1 MKDYQRVIAV
11 SKYARWLED
20 QNRRETWEETVN
32 RYCDNVL
39 KNPVIKKEVKEEIRQ
54 AIFSLSVMPSMRA
67 MMTAGPALD
76 RCNVAGYNCS
86 YLPIDSLRSFDEMFY
101 VTLCGTGVGFSVERK
116 NIDRLPQV
124 SEHFEKTNTKIVVG
138 DSKAGW
144 ARALKE
150 LLALLWSGQIPDIDY
165 SNVRPAGAPLKTFG
179 GRASGPE
186 PLKET
191 FDYVTKIVTSA
202 AGRKL
207 RAIECHDI
215 VCKIADCVVV
225 GGVRRAALISLSD
238 LSDKEMALAKSG
250 NWWQTH
256 PHRSLANNSAV
267 YEEKPSLS
275 QFMDEWKAIYDSKS
289 GERGI
294 INRAALKLQAAK
306 TGRRKVDGVSW
317 GVNPCAEIILR
328 PYQFCNLSEVVVRE
342 NDTLEILKKKV
353 ELATIIGTVQSTFTN
368 FKYLRKIWK
377 DNCEEE
383 RLLGVSLTG
392 VFDEIKVFDMMAEL
406 KQHAIEVNEK
416 WAKKLGINQSVSI
429 TTQKPSGTVS
439 ELVDAAPGVHTRF
452 YKHYIRTI
460 RSNNVEAFT
469 QFLKDQGVPWE
480 ADVMKPND
488 RVVFSFPQKAPNNA
502 ITSRDI
508 TAIQHLEYWM
518 RSHKEWCEHNPSVTV
533 KVGEDEWLE
542 VASYVY
548 THFDD
553 VAGISFLP
561 KDDSVYQQAPY
572 QEITEEQYNT
582 WVENFPKINW
592 DDLPKYER
600 GDQTK
605 SAAEFACVSG
615 DCTVTEI

>member
-1 MKDYQRVIAV
+1 MRDYQRVIAV
-11 SKYARWLED
+11 SKYARWLEKE
-20 QNRRETWEETVN
+20 NRRETWEETVS

-39 KNPVIKKEVKEEIRQ
+39 ADKRLNSVREEIKK
-54 AIFSLSVMPSMRA
+54 AIIDLGVMPSMRA

-116 NIDRLPQV
+116 NVDKLPTI
-124 SEHFEKTNTKIVVG
+124 SEHFEKTETKIVVG

-150 LLALLWSGQIPDIDY
+150 LLALLWSGQIPVIDY
-165 SNVRPAGAPLKTFG
+165 SLVRPAGAPLKTFG

-191 FDYVTKIVTSA
+191 FEYIIKMVTHA

-207 RAIECHDI
+207 RPIECHDI

-275 QFMDEWKAIYDSKS
+275 QFIDEWKAIYDSKS

-294 INRAALKLQAAK
+294 INRAALRKQAER
-306 TGRRKVDGVSW
+306 TGRRIVDGISW

-328 PYQFCNLSEVVVRE
+328 PYQFCNLSEVVVRPD
-342 NDTLEILKKKV
+342 DTLETLKKKV
-353 ELATIIGTVQSTFTN
+353 ELATIIGTAQSTLTN

-392 VFDEIKVFDMMAEL
+392 VFDNIESFDWMVEL
-406 KQHAIEVNEK
+406 KQVAIDTNEK

-429 TTQKPSGTVS
+429 TCQKPSGTVS
-439 ELVDAAPGVHTRF
+439 ELVDSAPGCHTRF
-452 YKHYIRTI
+452 YRHYIRTL
-460 RSNNVEAFT
+460 RSNNVESFT
-469 QFLKDQGVPWE
+469 RFLIDQGVPYE
-480 ADVMKPND
+480 PDVMKPND
-488 RVVFSFPQKAPNNA
+488 RVVFSFPQKAPEKA
-502 ITSRDI
+502 LVSSDI
-508 TAIQHLEYWM
+508 TAITHLQYWM
-518 RSHKEWCEHNPSVTV
+518 RSFKDWCEHNPSVTI
-533 KVGEDEWLE
+533 KVAEDEWLE

-548 THFDD
+548 KNFDD
-553 VAGISFLP
+553 IAGISFLP

-572 QEITEEQYNT
+572 QEIDEETYKR
-582 WVENFPKINW
+582 WVENFPKIDW
-592 DDLPKYER
+592 SQLPKYENSNE
-600 GDQTK
+600 TK
-605 SAAEFACVSG
+605 GTQEFACVSG
-615 DCTVTEI
+615 DCSVTEI

>member
-11 SKYARWLED
+11 SKYARWIED

-39 KNPVIKKEVKEEIRQ
+39 KNPAIKKEVKEEIRQ
-54 AIFSLSVMPSMRA
+54 AILNLSVMPSMRA

-76 RCNVAGYNCS
+76 RCNVSGYNCS

-116 NIDRLPQV
+116 NIDKLPQV
-124 SEHFEKTNTKIVVG
+124 SEHFEKTSTKIVVG

-165 SNVRPAGAPLKTFG
+165 SNVRPAGSPLKTFG

-191 FDYVTKIVTSA
+191 FEYITKIIIQA
-202 AGRKL
+202 AGRRL
-207 RAIECHDI
+207 RPIECHDI

-267 YEEKPSLS
+267 YEEKPTLS

-294 INRAALKLQAAK
+294 INRAALRLQALR

-342 NDTLEILKKKV
+342 DDTLEILKKKV

-406 KQHAIEVNEK
+406 KQHAIEVNER
-416 WAKKLGINQSVSI
+416 WAKKLGINQSVSV

-452 YKHYIRTI
+452 YKYYIRTI

-480 ADVMKPND
+480 QDVMKPND

-518 RSHKEWCEHNPSVTV
+518 RSHKEWCEHNPSVTI
-533 KVGEDEWLE
+533 KVAEDEWLE

-605 SAAEFACVSG
+605 SASEFACVSG

>member
-1 MKDYQRVIAV
+1 MKDYQKIIAV
-11 SKYARWLED
+11 SKYARWLEKE
-20 QNRRETWEETVN
+20 NRREVWEETVQ

-39 KNPVIKKEVKEEIRQ
+39 SKCADPKTVERIRS
-54 AIFSLSVMPSMRA
+54 AILNLDVMPSMRA
-67 MMTAGPALD
+67 LMTSGPALD

-101 VTLCGTGVGFSVERK
+101 VTLCGTGVGFSVERRNVDK
-116 NIDRLPQV
+116 LPSI
-124 SEHFEKTNTKIVVG
+124 SEHFEKSNTKIVVG

-150 LLALLWSGQIPDIDY
+150 LLALLWSGQVPDIDY
-165 SNVRPAGAPLKTFG
+165 SLVRPAGAPLKTFG
-179 GRASGPE
+179 GRASGPG

-191 FDYVTKIVTSA
+191 FDYIIKTVREAS
-202 AGRKL
+202 GRKL
-207 RAIECHDI
+207 RPIECHDI

-267 YEEKPSLS
+267 YDEKPTLS

-294 INRAALKLQAAK
+294 INRHALKKQAER
-306 TGRRKVDGVSW
+306 TGRRNSDVAF

-328 PYQFCNLSEVVVRE
+328 PYQFCNLSEVVVR
-342 NDTLEILKKKV
+342 DTDTIETLKTKV
-353 ELATIIGTVQSTFTN
+353 ELATIIGTIQATLTN

-392 VFDEIKVFDMMAEL
+392 VFDNILSFEWMPEL
-406 KQHAIEVNEK
+406 KQVAIETNEI
-416 WAKKLGINQSVSI
+416 WSKKLGINQSVSI
-429 TTQKPSGTVS
+429 TCQKPSGTVS
-439 ELVDAAPGVHTRF
+439 ELVDSAPGVHTRF
-452 YKHYIRTI
+452 YRHYIRTI
-460 RSNNVEAFT
+460 RSNNVEAIT
-469 QFLKDQGVPWE
+469 KFLIDQGVPHE
-480 ADVMKPND
+480 PDIMKPND
-488 RVVFSFPQKAPNNA
+488 RMVFSFPQKAPKNA
-502 ITSRDI
+502 LVSSDI
-508 TAIQHLEYWM
+508 GAIEHLHYWM
-518 RSHKEWCEHNPSVTV
+518 ISFQKWCEHNPSVTI
-533 KVGEDEWLE
+533 KVGEDEWLA
-542 VASYVY
+542 VANFVY
-548 THFDD
+548 NNFDD
-553 VAGISFLP
+553 IAGISFLP
-561 KDDSVYQQAPY
+561 KDDSVYQQAPF
-572 QEITEEQYNT
+572 QEIDEETYNK
-582 WVENFPKINW
+582 WVDNFPKIDWAQFPN
-592 DDLPKYER
+592 YER

-605 SAAEFACVSG
+605 SANEFACVSG